1 MCLRFHYDVAVTVMS
16 NLACWLVLG
25 AFGRLQ
31 IWFASR
37 TGAEAEAED
46 GGTPVAALP
55 SAFRGSLQYKVGKG
69 KVKAIEPGT
78 GQKSLRSRN
87 VYETPFHRNIAMLLR
102 GPR

>member
-55 SAFRGSLQYKVGKG
+55 SAFRGSLQGG
-69 KVKAIEPGT
+69 E
-78 GQKSLRSRN
+78 R
-87 VYETPFHRNIAMLLR
+87 
-102 GPR
+102 

>member
-46 GGTPVAALP
+46 GGTPGPTIHQAAP
-55 SAFRGSLQYKVGKG
+55 HAAERMSSTRARGL
-69 KVKAIEPGT
+69 AAMGT
-78 GQKSLRSRN
+78 QRC
-87 VYETPFHRNIAMLLR
+87 Y
-102 GPR
+102 